1 MSLRV
6 MAYRKGEVKEIALET
21 FREYEGYNRWISVS
35 KPDRASLEQIFSMFS
50 LHPLVREDILNPDDP
65 PKVDEYPDYTF
76 MITDIPEVEGG
87 RVVIHKLY
95 IVLGRG
101 YLISITDDWD
111 IIRKVESALTAAND
125 SISGKEAD
133 FLAYTLLDY
142 ATDRFYPVLD
152 DMEDVISEVEEIA
165 AESTD
170 KTVLTRIADVRKG
183 LLTLRKSAWR
193 IRDLIMDLDRGESPY
208 ISGATIVYVRDI
220 YDHVTQIMDLI
231 ETYRDILTSSR
242 DIYMSSM
249 SLTLNQ
255 IMKQLTI
262 ISTIML
268 PLTFIVGVYGMN
280 FEFMPE
286 LGSPYGYPAVWA
298 VIILIVLGM
307 LAYFRWR
314 KWI

>member
-6 MAYRKGEVKEIALET
+6 MAYRKGEVKEIALEA
-21 FREYEGYNRWISVS
+21 FREYEGYNRWVSVS
-35 KPDRASLEQIFSMFS
+35 KPDQASLEQIFSAFS

-65 PKVDEYPDYTF
+65 PKVDEYPDYSF
-76 MITDIPEVEGG
+76 MITDIPEIEDGK
-87 RVVIHKLY
+87 VVIHKLY

-111 IIRKVESALTAAND
+111 IIRKAETALISTSD
-125 SISGKEAD
+125 SISGKEVD

-142 ATDRFYPVLD
+142 ATDRFYPALD
-152 DMEDVISEVEEIA
+152 EMEDVISEVEESA
-165 AESTD
+165 AESVD

-183 LLTLRKSAWR
+183 LLALRKSAWR

-208 ISGATIVYVRDI
+208 ISEATIVYVRDI

-242 DIYMSSM
+242 DIYMSAM

-298 VIILIVLGM
+298 VIITIVLGM
-307 LAYFRWR
+307 LAYFRLR